1 MEKIK
6 LTTVTN
12 VTVGPQIST
21 EGYICSFNNLKV
33 VYCYLDDIMQSPDE
47 NLKFEELFNE
57 HESSLLESFNAILSK
72 DGMGPAIKFAEDNNH
87 NSLWKIVAEK
97 CLMDLDYVNAER
109 ALLKT
114 DDYKTIKYIRKIQVL
129 DDREKQKA

>member
-1 MEKIK
+1 M
-6 LTTVTN
+6 
-12 VTVGPQIST
+12 
-21 EGYICSFNNLKV
+21 
-33 VYCYLDDIMQSPDE
+33 
-47 NLKFEELFNE
+47 
-57 HESSLLESFNAILSK
+57 ESFNAILSK
-72 DGMGPAIKFAEDNNH
+72 DGMVPAIKFAEDNNH